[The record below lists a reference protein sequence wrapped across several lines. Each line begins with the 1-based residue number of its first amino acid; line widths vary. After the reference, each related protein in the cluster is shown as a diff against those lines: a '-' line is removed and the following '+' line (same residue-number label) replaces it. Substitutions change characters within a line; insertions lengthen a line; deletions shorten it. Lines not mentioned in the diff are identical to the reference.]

1 MGKVG
6 GLLTFFT
13 LWTFLLMDSAGA
25 AMSGF
30 TFTRYALSL
39 VYGTC
44 PPPYGATALMTLVVI
59 ELAAVVNVFSLEA
72 SMKTQNMFF
81 MLKLAILFGIIITGI
96 VWCIRAPVLLN
107 RLSMNGHTT
116 PGNLVAAFAIA
127 LFPGAGSA
135 TIAFMAEE
143 MSDPSRTIPRS
154 LVGGTIFVVGLV
166 VLTNAAF
173 FVVLDA
179 GSIVATEATATTFSR
194 AAWGTAGE
202 FLVPILICVCTFG
215 TLSASFFTSSR
226 LFMAAARQGHL
237 PSLVSLIGVDSSLPV
252 VAIAFRS
259 CIAIPFALTGS
270 LTFLVKGGMNFY
282 CINVIAQMLAMLR
295 LRVSMRD
302 AARPSRATFLFAMD
316 KKRKSRTPKAV
327 PAAKAKAASTAP
339 AAETP
344 VKRGRGRPPG
354 SGKKKFAAS
363 EGSAKKSSPAVP
375 AATPQ
380 KNGTGGPE
388 CDRCSRTFAT
398 ERGLKMHQRWPC
410 KPEAAKDDAD
420 ESCRLPLDDVMDSD
434 SDSDVPLG
442 KVSSGKGARARG
454 NAEDGIDGSPD
465 HPRGRL
471 ASASKP
477 QLICQRCGLSY
488 DPKRDGPRCK
498 HCTRDNEHSD
508 ESGDEEDKAIALSSC
523 LFSARNIPQCCTRQ
537 LRLWENI
544 VGGAKNGRTGAGELA
559 HALCRE
565 PLGRTEGSSRTW
577 TGKTKSLPKST
588 AAPLGKDGE
597 AEGVDDGP
605 VRNIEAVTDVIKAAK
620 AEQRL
625 QQLKRLKR
633 LKRGSAPEVVD
644 EKDLDCPV
652 YSRKDNLRE
661 HLRAHA
667 GEVTRRKK
675 YKCDHCGKTFHGISL
690 LKIHI
695 RVHTGERPFSCD
707 FCKKGFPSVTA
718 LNKHRRIHTGE
729 KPYACAEC
737 GMRFSLKGT
746 LNRHTRIHTGIRPH
760 KCPYCGKEFIQGGGL
775 KAHLFHHTGMNG
787 FKCTVCDK
795 VFNRKARLDLHM
807 KYLHLKEKPHVCEDC
822 GKGFTRREDLN
833 RHSVLHT
840 GEKPFQCPTCH
851 KRFRHQALTQD
862 PHGDPHQGGA
872 QVVPREAR
880 PTRTVPTSLA
890 SRRALWPRILSEQAL
905 CESIRELLGLL
916 VDEPTL
922 KGFGYPDKPVDELLE
937 AVIRRCGHSPASP
950 DDYNYMDRLREN
962 SKLLFTVVIDDNAVK
977 TLLNNQTVDEVILHV
992 LRLAKS

>member
-1 MGKVG
+1 
-6 GLLTFFT
+6 
-13 LWTFLLMDSAGA
+13 
-25 AMSGF
+25 
-30 TFTRYALSL
+30 
-39 VYGTC
+39 
-44 PPPYGATALMTLVVI
+44 
-59 ELAAVVNVFSLEA
+59 
-72 SMKTQNMFF
+72 
-81 MLKLAILFGIIITGI
+81 
-96 VWCIRAPVLLN
+96 
-107 RLSMNGHTT
+107 
-116 PGNLVAAFAIA
+116 
-127 LFPGAGSA
+127 
-135 TIAFMAEE
+135 
-143 MSDPSRTIPRS
+143 
-154 LVGGTIFVVGLV
+154 
-166 VLTNAAF
+166 
-173 FVVLDA
+173 
-179 GSIVATEATATTFSR
+179 
-194 AAWGTAGE
+194 
-202 FLVPILICVCTFG
+202 
-215 TLSASFFTSSR
+215 
-226 LFMAAARQGHL
+226 
-237 PSLVSLIGVDSSLPV
+237 
-252 VAIAFRS
+252 
-259 CIAIPFALTGS
+259 
-270 LTFLVKGGMNFY
+270 
-282 CINVIAQMLAMLR
+282 
-295 LRVSMRD
+295 
-302 AARPSRATFLFAMD
+302 
-316 KKRKSRTPKAV
+316 
-327 PAAKAKAASTAP
+327 
-339 AAETP
+339 
-344 VKRGRGRPPG
+344 
-354 SGKKKFAAS
+354 
-363 EGSAKKSSPAVP
+363 
-375 AATPQ
+375 
-380 KNGTGGPE
+380 
-388 CDRCSRTFAT
+388 
-398 ERGLKMHQRWPC
+398 
-410 KPEAAKDDAD
+410 
-420 ESCRLPLDDVMDSD
+420 MDSD

-442 KVSSGKGARARG
+442 KVTSGRGTRAKG
-454 NAEDGIDGSPD
+454 NADGRTDGSSDLPK
-465 HPRGRL
+465 GRL
-471 ASASKP
+471 ASANKP

-508 ESGDEEDKAIALSSC
+508 ESADEEDK
-523 LFSARNIPQCCTRQ
+523 
-537 LRLWENI
+537 
-544 VGGAKNGRTGAGELA
+544 
-559 HALCRE
+559 
-565 PLGRTEGSSRTW
+565 
-577 TGKTKSLPKST
+577 
-588 AAPLGKDGE
+588 DGE
-597 AEGVDDGP
+597 NEESAQVNGGSPQKEGVAAGVSDGP
-605 VRNIEAVTDVIKAAK
+605 VKNIEAITDVIKAAK

-633 LKRGSAPEVVD
+633 GSAPEALD
-644 EKDLDCPV
+644 EKDLDCPVCGKQFSKKYYLQRHLQMTVCSGKPLPSHTCEVCGKV

-695 RVHTGERPFSCD
+695 RVHTGERPFPCD
-707 FCKKGFPSVTA
+707 FCSKGFPSVTA

-851 KRFRHQALTQD
+851 KRFAIKPSLKIHMVTHTKEEPRSCHECGRAFIRKDCLMRHMRKRHRDLLDRILLDEEDNRFAPTPISTPGGTANTDGASKMGIQA
-862 PHGDPHQGGA
+862 G
-872 QVVPREAR
+872 
-880 PTRTVPTSLA
+880 TVA
-890 SRRALWPRILSEQAL
+890 RILSEQAL